1 MLHKFLSFSM
11 CFFVTSCLTS
21 KVNENTSKNKQQDI
35 LPAFKIS
42 CTKVTECSK
51 QNCKETMV
59 REIKKL
65 KTYLLI
71 SKKNNVWLCQKMYN
85 EHLDIINVKMMS
97 IAQGHIIINDRNINE
112 KTVVILNY
120 DSF

>member
-1 MLHKFLSFSM
+1 MLHKILSFLL
-11 CFFVTSCLTS
+11 CFLLSSCLTS
-21 KVNENTSKNKQQDI
+21 KINENTPKKKQPDI

-42 CTKVTECSK
+42 CTKVTECNK

-71 SKKNNVWLCQKMYN
+71 SKKNNVWLSQKMHN
-85 EHLDIINVKMMS
+85 EHLDTVNVKLMS
-97 IAQGHIIINDRNINE
+97 IAQGHIVINDREMNE

-120 DSF
+120 DEF